1 MRSSDFIQTEDTLA
15 ITDSGFADGDAIS
28 AISTQSRPL
37 LENDVSDYSMGN
49 FDDGFSVRSW
59 TLDERK
65 PSNSGNLL
73 PIFIRFSARVHHIH
87 FIHPSLPS
95 NPRIK
100 PNIFIDKSAKGTK
113 QKPKKKK
120 KKENQDLLHEYGK
133 DESDQHFSHHTNSL
147 VNQKFEE
154 YVSLCVHELKRLS
167 RDGIIRDHKKI
178 QDKILMQSIEETHD
192 TTYERIHPMGRRD
205 LIVASFSPY
214 DRNEVL
220 HLDNLIIIGRSSLSD
235 RHPRVI

>member
-1 MRSSDFIQTEDTLA
+1 M
-15 ITDSGFADGDAIS
+15 
-28 AISTQSRPL
+28 
-37 LENDVSDYSMGN
+37 
-49 FDDGFSVRSW
+49 
-59 TLDERK
+59 
-65 PSNSGNLL
+65 
-73 PIFIRFSARVHHIH
+73 
-87 FIHPSLPS
+87 
-95 NPRIK
+95 
-100 PNIFIDKSAKGTK
+100 
-113 QKPKKKK
+113 
-120 KKENQDLLHEYGK
+120 LHEYGK

-178 QDKILMQSIEETHD
+178 QDKIMMQSTEETHD